1 MVHVGREIRR
11 VREERGLNQT
21 QLAASVGTGPAA
33 ISRIENGRQSPNMET
48 LEKIARALELEMSD
62 LFPKAEAPLFQH
74 EQVVEPRR
82 PDVVPAL
89 PEVVEWTRGLGPEAE
104 LIAMSDDEFY
114 DHAESVI
121 GGDPFKVKPL
131 LDRLERGRDA
141 IETALKGQTQGM
153 PEALRPNEPASGPED
168 RVYAAVRRRQPRRR
182 AGQWARARA
191 HVRARNLF
199 AYVLERTAAMPSEAQ
214 VEQLI
219 EETAEKQA

>member
-33 ISRIENGRQSPNMET
+33 ISRIENGRQNPNMET

-74 EQVVEPRR
+74 NQVAEPRR
-82 PDVVPAL
+82 LEVVPAL
-89 PEVVEWTRGLGPEAE
+89 PEVEEWVRGLGPEAE
-104 LIAMSDDEFY
+104 LIAMSDEEFY
-114 DHAESVI
+114 DHAENAI

-131 LDRLERGRDA
+131 LNRLERGRDA
-141 IETALKGQTQGM
+141 IASALRDPNGDM
-153 PEALRPNEPASGPED
+153 PEMLRPDEPASGPED
-168 RVYAAVRRRQPRRR
+168 QVYAAVRRGQPRRR
-182 AGQWARARA
+182 VGQWARARA

-199 AYVLERTAAMPSEAQ
+199 AYVLERTAAMPGEAQ